1 MSRLGDKGSYSPDN
15 VRIVQVGANV
25 SEAQLGWPQKRDPK
39 SFKEHCRKT
48 SKTLSGTKQSPEHIK
63 HRVEVLMRN
72 RRLPQS

>member
-1 MSRLGDKGSYSPDN
+1 MSRPGDKGPYSPDN

-25 SEAQLGWPQKRDPK
+25 SEAQTGWPRKRDPK

-48 SKTLSGTKQSPEHIK
+48 SETLTGTKQSPEHIK
-63 HRVEVLMRN
+63 NRVESLKRN